1 MSYTDSFVDFIS
13 EALKLKEPFKK
24 KSFNNSVL
32 FLNNS
37 TLGNFFSPKFEKIKA
52 IKIYEN
58 TNILE
63 NYSNNKKNGN
73 NVA

>member
-13 EALKLKEPFKK
+13 GALKLKEPFKK
-24 KSFNNSVL
+24 IIQQLSP

-63 NYSNNKKNGN
+63 NYSNNKKNEN